1 MEIIG
6 CIVDVLNKTKFTGK
20 VVVID
25 GKIAEVVNIGDAALT
40 PNGPFILPG
49 FIDAHVHIESSML
62 PPSEFGRIAVQHGTV
77 ATVSDPH
84 EIANVLGIAGIE
96 MMLEDARKTP
106 LKIHFGAPSCVPAT
120 SFETAGAVLDVDDV
134 TSLLKRPDIF
144 YLSEMMNYPGVLFKD
159 EAVLQK
165 IAAAHAIGKPVDG
178 HAPGLMGDDAITYI
192 NAGISTDHECFSL
205 DEALHKLKNGMK
217 IIIREGS
224 AARNFNE
231 LHSIIAEYA
240 SQCMFCSDD
249 KHPDDLLLG
258 HINLLVK
265 RALDLGYRLF
275 DVLQMACVNPI
286 LHYQLPVG
294 LLQKGDS
301 ADFIVVDSLTDFT
314 ILKTVINGEIV
325 FEKDKPRLGFQ
336 SPKTPNVFNLN
347 QVKGRDFLLKA
358 TGNQANVIVALNKQI
373 VTGSKIETIEI
384 NDNGYAIA
392 NQDRDILKIAV
403 VNRYS
408 SQPIYTGF
416 ISGFGFKNAAIASS
430 VAHDSH
436 NVVVVG
442 TQDNLMA
449 KAVNLLVESKGGISF
464 ASSTKEGCLPLA
476 IAGLMSA
483 LPAEEVA
490 EKYQSLDLMAKNAGS
505 RLDAPYMTLSFMAL
519 LVIPSLKMSDLG
531 LFNGTAFKFESVF
544 LKNI

>member
-6 CIVDVLNKTKFTGK
+6 CVVDVQNKTMYTGK
-20 VVVID
+20 VVVVD
-25 GKIAEVVNIGDAALT
+25 GIIAEIVNIGDAGLT

-84 EIANVLGIAGIE
+84 EIANVLGVAGVE
-96 MMLEDARKTP
+96 MMLEDANKTP

-134 TSLLKRPDIF
+134 TSLLKRADIF

-159 EAVLQK
+159 EAVMQK
-165 IAAAHAIGKPVDG
+165 IAAAHALGKPVDG
-178 HAPGLMGDDAITYI
+178 HAPGLMGEDAISYI
-192 NAGISTDHECFSL
+192 NAGISTDHECFTL
-205 DEALHKLKNGMK
+205 EEALHKLKNGMK

-231 LHSIIAEYA
+231 LHPIIAENA
-240 SQCMFCSDD
+240 AQCMFCSDD

-265 RALDLGYRLF
+265 RALQLGYDLF
-275 DVLQMACVNPI
+275 DVLQMACINPVI
-286 LHYQLPVG
+286 HYNLPVG
-294 LLQKGDS
+294 LLRKGD
-301 ADFIVVDSLTDFT
+301 AGDFIVLDSLTDFT

-325 FEKDKPRLGFQ
+325 FEKGKPSLEVQ
-336 SPKTPNVFNLN
+336 LPKTPNVFNLN
-347 QVKGRDFLLKA
+347 SVKPHDFQIKA
-358 TGNQANVIVALNKQI
+358 SGNQVNVIVALNKQI
-373 VTGSKIETIEI
+373 VTGSTIENI
-384 NDNGYAIA
+384 KIDEQGNGLA
-392 NQDRDILKIAV
+392 NQEKDILKIAV

-408 SQPIYTGF
+408 SQPIHAGF
-416 ISGFGFKNAAIASS
+416 ISGFGLKDAAIASS

-442 TQDNLMA
+442 TNDDLMA
-449 KAVNLLVESKGGISF
+449 KAVNQLVESKGGISF
-464 ASSTKEGCLPLA
+464 ASTIKEGCLPLA

-483 LPAEEVA
+483 LPAEKVA
-490 EKYQSLDLMAKNAGS
+490 EKYQALDLMAKNAGS
-505 RLDAPYMTLSFMAL
+505 NLDTPYMTLSFMAL

-531 LFNGTAFKFESVF
+531 LFNGTKFNF
-544 LKNI
+544 QPLFI